1 MDLDQHIIDEAR
13 RDHFRRIDRGRGGLI
28 HYGRT
33 GDRLQPSHPTRMF
46 RQKLAPASM
55 ANCQTLPLQSVFQEG
70 HAGGFTAGEHDL
82 RSTRSKHDV
91 DLDVLCGRAK
101 AATAGDEPP
110 IERAP
115 RRIVCRDGQWV
126 TEYLP

>member
-1 MDLDQHIIDEAR
+1 MDLDQHIADEAR
-13 RDHFRRIDRGRGGLI
+13 RDHFRAIDRGRGGLF

-33 GDRLQPSHPTRMF
+33 GERIQPSHPTRMF

-55 ANCQTLPLQSVFQEG
+55 ERAKLPLQSKFAEG

-82 RSTRSKHDV
+82 RSTRSKSDV
-91 DLDVLCGRAK
+91 DLDVLCGRAQ
-101 AATAGDEPP
+101 AATAGSEPVL
-110 IERAP
+110 ERAP
-115 RRIVCRDGQWV
+115 RRVVFREGQWI

>member
-1 MDLDQHIIDEAR
+1 MDLDQHIADEER

-55 ANCQTLPLQSVFQEG
+55 APAELPLNSVFAEG
-70 HAGGFTAGEHDL
+70 HAGGFTSGRNDL
-82 RSTRSKHDV
+82 RTTRSKHDV
-91 DLDVLCGRAK
+91 DLDVLCGRKLASG
-101 AATAGDEPP
+101 ADSRPV

-115 RRIVCRDGQWV
+115 RRIVFRDGQWV

>member
-1 MDLDQHIIDEAR
+1 MDLDLHIADEER

-46 RQKLAPASM
+46 RPRLAPASM
-55 ANCQTLPLQSVFQEG
+55 APAKLPLQSVFQEG

-91 DLDVLCGRAK
+91 DLDVLCGRAS
-101 AATAGDEPP
+101 AAVVCAEPQL
-110 IERAP
+110 ERAP
-115 RRIVCRDGQWV
+115 RRIVCKDGQWI
-126 TEYLP
+126 TEYL